1 MLFFVILSVWYA
13 LKVEGIIIDN
23 YFVSIPSLGIVLA
36 FSGLTYAKKDKYKF
50 HQLGKVLKKDLI
62 LGGWIG
68 TMIGIMLTFGLADN
82 SVNNNFGD
90 LLNSIGFY
98 WDVFEDEWMENF
110 EKLKDHFS
118 NFGYSIPASND
129 KLRSWVGKQRLDFK
143 KNKLS
148 NHKKNLLEK
157 IGFSWDVAEDALA
170 NALDKF
176 A

>member
-1 MLFFVILSVWYA
+1 MVRFYLKVTRIILERKIVGIFGLLFFVILSVWYA

-50 HQLGKVLKKDLI
+50 YQLGKVLKKDLI

-90 LLNSIGFY
+90 LLNSIGMAMITLLY
-98 WDVFEDEWMENF
+98 
-110 EKLKDHFS
+110 
-118 NFGYSIPASND
+118 GYM
-129 KLRSWVGKQRLDFK
+129 
-143 KNKLS
+143 
-148 NHKKNLLEK
+148 
-157 IGFSWDVAEDALA
+157 IGNIV
-170 NALDKF
+170 
-176 A
+176 

>member
-1 MLFFVILSVWYA
+1 MGLFVYSTKYAVNLVGFFVRAMIGRFYLKVTRIKLERKIVSIFGLLFFIILSVWYA

-23 YFVSIPSLGIVLA
+23 YFASIPSLGIVLA

-90 LLNSIGFY
+90 LLNSIGMAMITLLY
-98 WDVFEDEWMENF
+98 GYMIGNIVESCWP
-110 EKLKDHFS
+110 EK
-118 NFGYSIPASND
+118 
-129 KLRSWVGKQRLDFK
+129 
-143 KNKLS
+143 
-148 NHKKNLLEK
+148 E
-157 IGFSWDVAEDALA
+157 
-170 NALDKF
+170 
-176 A
+176 